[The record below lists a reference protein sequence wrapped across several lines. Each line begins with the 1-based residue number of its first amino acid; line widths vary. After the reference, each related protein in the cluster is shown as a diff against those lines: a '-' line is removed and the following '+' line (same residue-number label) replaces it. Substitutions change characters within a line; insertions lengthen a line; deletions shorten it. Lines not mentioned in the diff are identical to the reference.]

1 MTRAR
6 WRFLPDRGAS
16 TPALLHSSTV
26 YFRTSSWHF
35 SSSLG
40 IVTKGVLKITPRDDS
55 PAFWDVQPTAMTTLT
70 RPERLVVLLPECSV
84 CFRSKCPPIG
94 RNMTLNSSA
103 DSFEQPG
110 ASAVLKL
117 EIYIASSSRPQRL
130 TSQVNDSL
138 RHDSSMA
145 NCDLDPTDE
154 HGVTS
159 RCSSS
164 RIFKLDD
171 VFARFVESVMSDVKE
186 LEVNVT
192 W

>member
-1 MTRAR
+1 MFSKLHLEMILRHF
-6 WRFLPDRGAS
+6 WRTTGRS
-16 TPALLHSSTV
+16 
-26 YFRTSSWHF
+26 
-35 SSSLG
+35 
-40 IVTKGVLKITPRDDS
+40 
-55 PAFWDVQPTAMTTLT
+55 TTLSC
-70 RPERLVVLLPECSV
+70 PEQLVVLLLECSV

-145 NCDLDPTDE
+145 NCDLDLTHE
-154 HGVTS
+154 HRVTS
-159 RCSSS
+159 KCSFP
-164 RIFKLDD
+164 RIFKLDEI
-171 VFARFVESVMSDVKE
+171 FTCFIEFVMS
-186 LEVNVT
+186 NV
-192 W
+192 